1 MVQDLFQYFDQA
13 YIYIYIYIYE
23 GIQETRTLE
32 LIQETDLT

>member
-1 MVQDLFQYFDQA
+1 VQDLFQYFDQA
-13 YIYIYIYIYE
+13 YIYIYIYE

>member
-13 YIYIYIYIYE
+13 YIYIYE